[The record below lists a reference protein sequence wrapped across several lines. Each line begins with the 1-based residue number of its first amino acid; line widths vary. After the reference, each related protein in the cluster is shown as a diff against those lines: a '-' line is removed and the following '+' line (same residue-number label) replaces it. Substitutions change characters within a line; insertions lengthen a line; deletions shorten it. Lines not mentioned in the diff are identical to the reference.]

1 MPVLL
6 SAEDAATQL
15 GVLPHQVNRLCRDGK
30 LPAVK
35 VGRCWGTTQ
44 EAVDW
49 YLENRTDGRGNPD
62 FGVKWKG
69 GRYHGKEDS
78 AENKLS

>member
-1 MPVLL
+1 MPTLL
-6 SAEDAATQL
+6 SPDEVAPILKISTS
-15 GVLPHQVNRLCRDGK
+15 QVNRLCRDKK

-35 VGRCWGTTQ
+35 VGRCWVTTQ

-49 YLENRTDGRGNPD
+49 YLENRVDGRGNPD

-69 GRYHGKEDS
+69 RGRYYEEGDS
-78 AENKLS
+78 AENS